1 MSAITNRIS
10 FSVAGLYAALLPTA
24 YIINAIV
31 ISLPG
36 YSVNLA
42 LDGVQ
47 QILRGDLIGGLVNA
61 IGLPI
66 AANVGLVTTASLIGV
81 LVWLQA
87 AVAVLLPNYV
97 IGT

>member
-1 MSAITNRIS
+1 M
-10 FSVAGLYAALLPTA
+10 PTA
-24 YIINAIV
+24 DIINAIV